1 MYKANYDNAMRR
13 QLLSV
18 PALIRDLYEDLEQK
32 TRTLLS
38 TPEIYGIKKII
49 LTGSGDCYAAA
60 LSTQP
65 VFQEFLQIPVEAV
78 SSMDLARGYPMKWV
92 GESPGDPLVIAMSGS
107 GMTARTIEAV
117 ERMSAHK
124 ALTLSMTK
132 NAQSILAAKSER
144 TLILDYPD
152 FEPAPGGR
160 DYAMMLLCC
169 YLLAIRF
176 GEVRLKYTMD
186 AASRYRRGL
195 LDLART
201 AEASMEEW
209 DETAFKAACEWK
221 GIDSLEAVGNGYEK
235 GSAWYLHAKA
245 YEAVGIPAAGGDSE
259 NWFHLGCFLKNI
271 DRTLLCLFA
280 EKDNP
285 GASRNSELLIRLKQM
300 GRSFLL
306 VTNDPDCR
314 GTTCF
319 IIPFQRSGFFLP
331 LVEWIPPSLVISYIS
346 RLRGEAYNRGFE
358 GIWREDGST
367 PSSTISQRL
376 ILD

>member
-1 MYKANYDNAMRR
+1 MYKTNYDNAMRR

-18 PALIRDLYEDLEQK
+18 PALIHNRYEDLEQK
-32 TRTLLS
+32 TRTVLS

-78 SSMDLARGYPMKWV
+78 SSMDLARAYLMKWV

-124 ALTLSMTK
+124 ALTLGITR
-132 NAQSILAAKSER
+132 NAQSILATKTER
-144 TLILDYPD
+144 ALILDYPD
-152 FEPAPGGR
+152 FESAPGVR
-160 DYAMMLLCC
+160 AYAMMLLCC

-176 GEVRLKYTMD
+176 GEVRLKYAMGT
-186 AASRYRRGL
+186 ASGYRRSL

-201 AEASMEEW
+201 VETSMEEW
-209 DETAFKAACEWK
+209 DETAFKAAYKWK
-221 GIDSLEAVGNGYEK
+221 DINSLETVGNGYEG
-235 GSAWYLHAKA
+235 GSAWYLQAKA
-245 YEAVGIPAAGGDSE
+245 YEAAGIPAVSGDSE
-259 NWFHLGCFLKNI
+259 NWFHVGCFLKDI
-271 DRTLLCLFA
+271 DHTLMCLFA

-285 GASRNSELLIRLKQM
+285 GASRTSEMLTRLGQM
-300 GRSFLL
+300 GRPFLL
-306 VTNDPDCR
+306 ITNDHDCQ
-314 GTTCF
+314 GTTRFLVSCQS
-319 IIPFQRSGFFLP
+319 PGFFLP
-331 LVEWIPPSLVISYIS
+331 LIEWIPPSLVMSYIS

-358 GIWREDGST
+358 GIWREDGDT

-376 ILD
+376 LLD